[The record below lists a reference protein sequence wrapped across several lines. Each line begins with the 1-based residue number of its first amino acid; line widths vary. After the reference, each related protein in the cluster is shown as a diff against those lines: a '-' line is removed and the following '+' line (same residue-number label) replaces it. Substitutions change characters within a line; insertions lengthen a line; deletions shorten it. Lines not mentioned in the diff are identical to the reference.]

1 MLTVLRWLLHR
12 AVHLFRFLLH
22 WLNPQSRPRWP
33 SPRTGGPVRR
43 PHTPPKPDWVRRE
56 IIRLKALMPDVG
68 CRTIAHCFNR
78 RFAAR
83 RGMTVGKTF
92 VADTIRRN
100 QYAILRA
107 RRRLKHRVPRPV
119 PRNLI
124 WGMDLAVKTDAQ
136 GRQHVVLAV
145 LDHASRACLCLRQLS
160 DKSTLTVLQH
170 LVSTFRRYGSPKF
183 LRTDNEAIF
192 ASRRLRLALRFLGIT
207 PQRTDPGCPWQ
218 NGRIER
224 FIGTVK
230 AALAQT
236 PVHDGTQLAIH
247 LLQIRRWYNHLRPH
261 HHLQGRTPAEVWAGI
276 DVFFTNQRSLT
287 WLKVWTSRQHS
298 ASLWWPHG
306 AG

>member
-1 MLTVLRWLLHR
+1 MLSWLRWLLQCF
-12 AVHLFRFLLH
+12 VHLCRLL
-22 WLNPQSRPRWP
+22 LRRLGRRCPPRWP
-33 SPRTGGPVRR
+33 SSRTGGTIRR
-43 PHTPPKPDWVRRE
+43 PHAQPKPAWVRTE
-56 IIRLKALMPDVG
+56 IIRLKALMPAAG

-78 RFAAR
+78 RFAVPKR
-83 RGMTVGKTF
+83 MTVGKTY
-92 VADTIRRN
+92 VADTVRRN

-124 WGMDLAVKTDAQ
+124 WGMDLAVKTDVQ
-136 GRQHVVLAV
+136 GTQHVMLAV

-160 DKSTLTVLQH
+160 DKSMLTLLQH
-170 LVSTFRRYGSPKF
+170 LVSTFRRYGMPKF

-192 ASRRLRLALRFLGIT
+192 TSRRLRLALRFLGIT

-236 PVHDGTQLAIH
+236 PVHDGAQLAIR
-247 LLQIRRWYNHLRPH
+247 LSQIRRWYNHVRPH
-261 HHLQGRTPAEVWAGI
+261 DHLQGRTPAEVWAGI
-276 DVFFTNQRSLT
+276 DVFLTNHR
-287 WLKVWTSRQHS
+287 VFP
-298 ASLWWPHG
+298 WWPHG
-306 AG
+306 TG